1 MVWFIGRI
9 ETQLDCPHNV
19 HFCLSCIMKLTIA
32 LDDSLL
38 TKAKAVSKIKDN
50 NKVIEK
56 ALRLYIKTIENQSEL
71 QNLFAKIN
79 IDEDTVS

>member
-1 MVWFIGRI
+1 
-9 ETQLDCPHNV
+9 
-19 HFCLSCIMKLTIA
+19 MKLTIA